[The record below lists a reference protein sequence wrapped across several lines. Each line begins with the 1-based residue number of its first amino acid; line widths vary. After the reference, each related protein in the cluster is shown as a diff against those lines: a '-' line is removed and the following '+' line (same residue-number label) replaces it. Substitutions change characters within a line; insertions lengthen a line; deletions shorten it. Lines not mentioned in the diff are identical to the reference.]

1 MNMDIRNQKR
11 KRDLLFVFDFFFFFR
26 SYSSFLCYEKGTSK
40 ILKDF
45 FVPDSNLFNQWM
57 EAYSGSELWGVLLD
71 FFYQLKAPIS
81 ILFLLFVNFLFNN
94 LQNLCY

>member
-1 MNMDIRNQKR
+1 MNIRNQKR
-11 KRDLLFVFDFFFFFR
+11 KSDLPFVFDFFCFFR
-26 SYSSFLCYEKGTSK
+26 SYSSFLCYEKGISK
-40 ILKDF
+40 FLKDF
-45 FVPDSNLFNQWM
+45 FVPDSNFINQWM

-81 ILFLLFVNFLFNN
+81 ILFLLCVNYPKDN

>member
-1 MNMDIRNQKR
+1 MDIRNQKR
-11 KRDLLFVFDFFFFFR
+11 KGDRFFVFDFLYFFR
-26 SYSSFLCYEKGTSK
+26 SYSSFLCYEKGTKK

-45 FVPDSNLFNQWM
+45 FVPDSNLFNQRM

-81 ILFLLFVNFLFNN
+81 ILFLLCVNYLLDN
-94 LQNLCY
+94 LQNLRY